1 MMDSSTG
8 ICSIS
13 RWEGGTDGISS
24 NDLVKC
30 VESVEIFGELTEET
44 LTYPFGAEVTAVVEM
59 PIA

>member
-8 ICSIS
+8 MCSIS
-13 RWEGGTDGISS
+13 RWEGGTDDTSA

-30 VESVEIFGELTEET
+30 VESVVIFDESTEEA
-44 LTYPFGAEVTAVVEM
+44 LTHPLGAEVTAVVEM